1 MYLTI
6 VAGII
11 SIKLYISFNKEHDED
26 VPKVL
31 SDNNKIESQQQTEIK
46 VSVNTDNEVSN
57 NDPIK
62 QKKVKFVWLK
72 YLHAIFMIYS
82 WVMLLGAGQA
92 FLSNS
97 RSNGFPYP
105 QTSSDM
111 VTDSLVGRCFA
122 RNLIAGEID
131 APKWLTDLSCGLTS
145 FCGESTNGG
154 KNSYLGKNS

>member
-11 SIKLYISFNKEHDED
+11 SIKLYINFNKEYDED
-26 VPKVL
+26 IPIVV
-31 SDNNKIESQQQTEIK
+31 SDDTTVESQQQTEIK
-46 VSVNTDNEVSN
+46 VANTDNVVSN
-57 NDPIK
+57 NDTITK
-62 QKKVKFVWLK
+62 QKKIKYVWLK

-97 RSNGFPYP
+97 RSKSFPYP
-105 QTSSDM
+105 KTSEDM

-122 RNLIAGEID
+122 RNLISGEI
-131 APKWLTDLSCGLTS
+131 APTWLTDLKCGLTS
-145 FCGESTNGG
+145 FCQESTKGG
-154 KNSYLGKNS
+154 TNPYLSK